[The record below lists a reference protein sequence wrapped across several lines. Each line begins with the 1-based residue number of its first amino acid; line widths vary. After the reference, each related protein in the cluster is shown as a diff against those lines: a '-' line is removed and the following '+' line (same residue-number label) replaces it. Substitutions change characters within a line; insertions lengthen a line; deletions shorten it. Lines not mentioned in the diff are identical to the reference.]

1 MSFIGKWKDKIA
13 HYIDVR
19 LSLAKLSV
27 IQTASNVL
35 SYLIYVF
42 ISLFLTIAIL
52 IFLGIGLGEWLS
64 DLVDSRAGG
73 YFMTAGIFILL
84 MVLLVVLRTT
94 IVNAFSGTFIR
105 IMTEGDEED
114 EKYERT
120 KTDIKV
126 D

>member
-120 KTDIKV
+120 KT
-126 D
+126 